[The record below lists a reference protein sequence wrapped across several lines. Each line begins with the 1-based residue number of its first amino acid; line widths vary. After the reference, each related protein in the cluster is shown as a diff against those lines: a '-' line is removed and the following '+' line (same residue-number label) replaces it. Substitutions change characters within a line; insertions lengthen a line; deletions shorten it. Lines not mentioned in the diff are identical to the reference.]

1 MICIIGDVSFWEIYV
16 LNYDMPLV
24 VLIEYIWLVR

>member
-16 LNYDMPLV
+16 YNYDMPLV

>member
-1 MICIIGDVSFWEIYV
+1 MICIKGDVSFWEIYV

>member
-16 LNYDMPLV
+16 LNYDMFLV
-24 VLIEYIWLVR
+24 VLIEYI